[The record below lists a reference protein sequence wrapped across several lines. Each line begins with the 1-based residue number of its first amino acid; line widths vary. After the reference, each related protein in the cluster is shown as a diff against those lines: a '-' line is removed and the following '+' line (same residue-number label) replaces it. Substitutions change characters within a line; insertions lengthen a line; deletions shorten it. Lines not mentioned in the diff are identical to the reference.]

1 MNFHV
6 AQVAMQAIMLSE
18 MTVLVREASLGPRA
32 SLFVSAGVVAHTLS
46 TSAAPA
52 MDGEPTMSQT
62 NRLPARRGST
72 AAAMATRAIR
82 RTPR

>member
-1 MNFHV
+1 MNFHA
-6 AQVAMQAIMLSE
+6 AQAARQAIMLSG
-18 MTVLVREASLGPRA
+18 MTVLVREASLGPCA

-62 NRLPARRGST
+62 NRLPAQRGST
-72 AAAMATRAIR
+72 AAAVATRAIR